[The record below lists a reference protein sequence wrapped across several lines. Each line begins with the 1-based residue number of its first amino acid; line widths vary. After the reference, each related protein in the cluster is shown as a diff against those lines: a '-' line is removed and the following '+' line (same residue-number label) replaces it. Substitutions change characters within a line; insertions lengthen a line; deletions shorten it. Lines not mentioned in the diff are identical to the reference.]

1 MNFIKMAERALKI
14 LHRSVPA
21 LRMGNDV
28 LFVPPAE
35 HVLRCFMLEPIF
47 EMKGAVHFWRVV
59 MPLYRPPTHLIL
71 NYADC
76 LLGGE
81 KISVLEPDLA
91 QTVDRL
97 VRVISQG
104 ELDYLKGI
112 RTPEEFL
119 QKIDWSHL
127 PSSPNYRMDL
137 ALTHYMTGD
146 VPACLKVLEQVVSAK
161 VSARWAG
168 SIKLAQE
175 LLEELKVDDSA
186 LARRIEDWE
195 TINIRWFHLE
205 PRKGRKA
212 K

>member
-127 PSSPNYRMDL
+127 PSS
-137 ALTHYMTGD
+137 
-146 VPACLKVLEQVVSAK
+146 
-161 VSARWAG
+161 
-168 SIKLAQE
+168 SIIAWIW
-175 LLEELKVDDSA
+175 
-186 LARRIEDWE
+186 R
-195 TINIRWFHLE
+195 
-205 PRKGRKA
+205 
-212 K
+212 